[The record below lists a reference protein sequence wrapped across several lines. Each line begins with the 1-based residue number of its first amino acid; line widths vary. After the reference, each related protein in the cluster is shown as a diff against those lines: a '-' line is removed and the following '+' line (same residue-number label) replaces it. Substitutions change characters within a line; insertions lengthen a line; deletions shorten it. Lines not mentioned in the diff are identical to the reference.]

1 MDCIFCKIMAGEIP
15 SERIYEDDKMV
26 IIKDIDPKAA
36 RHYLCI
42 PKSHFQLLSE
52 MNAEQSDQLN
62 HCFQTIPLLAEKLGL
77 TNGYR
82 LIVNQGDRACPT
94 FTSICSAGKKWSGI
108 PHKFSVNGG
117 DSLDSDSLYLLYW

>member
-15 SERIYEDDKMV
+15 SERIYEDDKMI
-26 IIKDIDPKAA
+26 IIKDIDQKAA
-36 RHYLCI
+36 QHYLCI

-82 LIVNQGDRACPT
+82 LIVNQGDD
-94 FTSICSAGKKWSGI
+94 AGQSV
-108 PHKFSVNGG
+108 PHLHIHLLGG
-117 DSLDSDSLYLLYW
+117 QKMEWNPA

>member
-1 MDCIFCKIMAGEIP
+1 
-15 SERIYEDDKMV
+15 
-26 IIKDIDPKAA
+26 
-36 RHYLCI
+36 
-42 PKSHFQLLSE
+42 

-82 LIVNQGDRACPT
+82 LIVNQGDD
-94 FTSICSAGKKWSGI
+94 AGQSVPHLHIHLLGGQKMEWN

>member
-1 MDCIFCKIMAGEIP
+1 MAGEIP

-82 LIVNQGDRACPT
+82 LIVNQGDD
-94 FTSICSAGKKWSGI
+94 AGQSVPHLHIHLLGGQKWSGI

>member
-1 MDCIFCKIMAGEIP
+1 MDCIFCKIIAGEIP
-15 SERIYEDDKMV
+15 SERIYEDDKMI

-77 TNGYR
+77 TKDRKSTR
-82 LIVNQGDRACPT
+82 LNSSHSGESRMP
-94 FTSICSAGKKWSGI
+94 SSA
-108 PHKFSVNGG
+108 
-117 DSLDSDSLYLLYW
+117 

>member
-1 MDCIFCKIMAGEIP
+1 MK
-15 SERIYEDDKMV
+15 DDKMI

-52 MNAEQSDQLN
+52 MSAEQSDQLN
-62 HCFQTIPLLAEKLGL
+62 HCFQTIPRLAEKLGL

-82 LIVNQGDRACPT
+82 ADRQSGGRRGAERAPPSHP
-94 FTSICSAGKKWSGI
+94 FARRGKKWSGI
-108 PHKFSVNGG
+108 PHKFSVNGRR
-117 DSLDSDSLYLLYW
+117 YA